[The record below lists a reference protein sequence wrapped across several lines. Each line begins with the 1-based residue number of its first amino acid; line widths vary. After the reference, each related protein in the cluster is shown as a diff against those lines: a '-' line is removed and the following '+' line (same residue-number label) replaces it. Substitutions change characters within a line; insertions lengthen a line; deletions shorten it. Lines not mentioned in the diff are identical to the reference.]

1 MKTQHP
7 IADARLFEGR
17 SLPKMLVA
25 EDFGPSL
32 LFCKRVRF
40 LIVKK
45 HVLKKPSKWIGVL
58 FPTFATKI
66 GMKFYINVRLEVNML
81 RNCLFSHSFCFLAR

>member
-45 HVLKKPSKWIGVL
+45 YALKKPSKQIGVL
-58 FPTFATKI
+58 FPTFAAKI
-66 GMKFYINVRLEVNML
+66 GMKFYINL
-81 RNCLFSHSFCFLAR
+81 RFGIRILCNSLCRHSFCFLAR